1 MRTRPLRIVRLLALS
16 LLGAFCLALL
26 VPLGVAGA
34 ATFETWTPQS
44 SGTAQSLYDAAFVNS
59 KTGWAVGA
67 GGTIRHTTNGGTTW
81 TAQTSGTT
89 QALYAV
95 AFVDATKGWA
105 VGGRGTIMRTTN
117 GGTTWTA
124 QTSGTTQTL
133 YAVAFVDANNG
144 WAVGGRGTIR
154 RTTNGGTTWAAQT
167 SGTTQTLYAV
177 AFVDANN
184 GWAVGG
190 RGTVRRTTN
199 GGTTWSS
206 QSVGGRQTLYD
217 VTFSDVN
224 SGWLVGSS
232 GTIRH
237 TTNGGASWST
247 QSSGTRQTL
256 YAITFVTADDGWAVG
271 SGGTI
276 RHTTNA
282 GSVWTGETSG
292 TTQTLRSLSRS
303 SGALWATG
311 YGGTILTC
319 LPDTAPPTTT
329 ATGLQADDHSGWRNA
344 SQSVTLAASDG
355 KGSGVAATYYTVDG
369 GPQQTY
375 SGAFAVSG
383 TGRHPVTYWSVDV
396 ASNAEIAH
404 TGWVNIDMAAP
415 TVGDDADA
423 LWHNS
428 AVTVQLNPADLG
440 GSGLAGTQY
449 RQRGSTTWV
458 ATAGDA
464 FTVPAPAGGGND
476 GAHAYEYRA
485 LDNVGNASATG
496 SCTVRIDTTPA
507 TCATSG
513 LAPDQL
519 TSWSTTDRQVT
530 LSADDGAGSGVAA
543 VYYTVDGGGQRTY
556 AGAFTVSGVAQHP
569 VTYWSVDRAGNVEAT
584 RTGWVNIA
592 TFYAEATGLAPDA
605 DSGWRNSDAPV
616 TITAG
621 GGPAPLS
628 VSYKLDGGD
637 WQTVADGT
645 SFTVSGV
652 GHHTVVC
659 YTTNGIG
666 ETSVPLTG
674 YVNIETTA
682 PVTARGA
689 VPAGWRRTTLTVT
702 LQPTDADSGVA
713 STLYSIDGGPEINGT
728 SVTLQAPS
736 DHTMDGAH
744 TVRYHSVD
752 NAGNVEATKSFVVRI
767 DTRKPS
773 TRAPYRASVIRN
785 GYAKLRCRIV
795 DAKPCALYGSAQIV
809 VKKLNGR
816 VALRK
821 SYTHVRTNALV
832 KLKLRC
838 KLARGTYRFFVL
850 AKDAAGN
857 KQSKIGHNKLIVR

>member
-1 MRTRPLRIVRLLALS
+1 MSTSPLRTAGLLAMS

-34 ATFETWTPQS
+34 ATFETWTPQT
-44 SGTAQSLYDAAFVNS
+44 SGTTQSLYDAAFVNS
-59 KTGWAVGA
+59 KTGWVAGS
-67 GGTIRHTTNGGTTW
+67 GGTIRHTINGGTTW

-89 QALYAV
+89 QTLYAV
-95 AFVDATKGWA
+95 AFVDANKGWA
-105 VGGRGTIMRTTN
+105 VGGRGTVLRTTN

-144 WAVGGRGTIR
+144 WAVGGRGTVL
-154 RTTNGGTTWAAQT
+154 RTTNGGTTWTAQT

-177 AFVDANN
+177 AFVDTNN

-190 RGTVRRTTN
+190 RGTVRHTTN

-217 VTFSDVN
+217 VAFRDAN
-224 SGWLVGSS
+224 SGWLVSSS

-256 YAITFVTADDGWAVG
+256 YAITFATANDGWAVG

-282 GSVWTGETSG
+282 GSVWAGETSG
-292 TTQTLRSLSRS
+292 TTQTLRSLARS
-303 SGALWATG
+303 PGALWAAG
-311 YGGTILTC
+311 YAGTILTC

-329 ATGLQADDHSGWRNA
+329 ATGLQADDHTGWRNL

-383 TGRHPVTYWSVDV
+383 SGRHPVTYWSVDN
-396 ASNAEIAH
+396 AGNAEAAH
-404 TGWVNIDMAAP
+404 TGWVNIDLVAP
-415 TVGDDADA
+415 TVGDNADA

-428 AVTVQLNPADLG
+428 DVTVQLNPADLG

-449 RQRGSTTWV
+449 RQQGSTTWV

-519 TSWSTTDRQVT
+519 TGWTTTDRSVT
-530 LSADDGAGSGVAA
+530 LSAADGAGSGVAA
-543 VYYTVDGGGQRTY
+543 VYYTVNGGGRHTY
-556 AGAFTVSGVAQHP
+556 AGAFTVSGVGQHP
-569 VTYWSVDRAGNVEAT
+569 VTYWAVDKAGNVEAT

-616 TITAG
+616 TISAG

-652 GHHTVVC
+652 GRHTVV
-659 YTTNGIG
+659 YSATNGLG
-666 ETSVPLTG
+666 ETSVQLTG
-674 YVNIETTA
+674 LRQHRDDGAGHGERRS
-682 PVTARGA
+682 ARRLAAYDAHGDA
-689 VPAGWRRTTLTVT
+689 AADRRGLGCRIDL
-702 LQPTDADSGVA
+702 LQHRRRA
-713 STLYSIDGGPEINGT
+713 EINGT

-736 DHTMDGAH
+736 DHTMDGVH

-752 NAGNVEATKSFVVRI
+752 KAGNVEATKTFVVRI
-767 DTRKPS
+767 DTRRPS
-773 TRAPYRASVIRN
+773 TRAPYPASVVRN

-816 VALRK
+816 VVLRK

-857 KQSKIGHNKLIVR
+857 KQSKTGSNKLIVR